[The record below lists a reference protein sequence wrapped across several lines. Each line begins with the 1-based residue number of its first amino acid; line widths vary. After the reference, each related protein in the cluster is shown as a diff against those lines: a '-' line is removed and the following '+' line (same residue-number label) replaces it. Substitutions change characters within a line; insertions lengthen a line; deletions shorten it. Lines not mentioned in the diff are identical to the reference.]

1 MFFSCGHKHILS
13 QYVSVLRSFSC
24 ANNTSSTMT
33 FGIYACKSLKL
44 IQAKHHDKPRH
55 NQRVYYAL
63 RFFPLHDEPGHD
75 SLGTCSL
82 LCSFTRPLEKHSN
95 RTQQFIHNNINKD
108 VTFTLLTSLCL
119 TCFLR
124 IRFRA
129 CFFFSSAFILERLG
143 LYMMRVRPI

>member
-1 MFFSCGHKHILS
+1 MFTPIESTDLVFKQFQPNSIHCYVLQLWSQAHSIIVCERSLIQNERALTEFSS
-13 QYVSVLRSFSC
+13 
-24 ANNTSSTMT
+24 ANKISITMT

-82 LCSFTRPLEKHSN
+82 LCSFHKTIRE
-95 RTQQFIHNNINKD
+95 TQQQNTIVYSQQHK
-108 VTFTLLTSLCL
+108 
-119 TCFLR
+119 
-124 IRFRA
+124 
-129 CFFFSSAFILERLG
+129 
-143 LYMMRVRPI
+143 